1 MNAQSEEEK
10 NSINQ
15 ELQDVYASLSENDK
29 DQFNIQLQKFL
40 VKEYSNIKSVV
51 DGVSTTNS

>member
-15 ELQDVYASLSENDK
+15 ELKDVYASLSENDK

>member
-15 ELQDVYASLSENDK
+15 ELKDVYISLSENDK
-29 DQFNIQLQKFL
+29 EQFNIQLQKFL

>member
-15 ELQDVYASLSENDK
+15 ELKDVYASLSENDK
-29 DQFNIQLQKFL
+29 EQFNIQLQKFL